1 MAASGKGNNKNAV
14 IEAIRKVTWSFEVDR
29 RAKGN
34 ARVEVSRAR
43 DRTPSET
50 LNYNDAYTVQYNKIF
65 KKTSSQTWYPIYWL
79 SFLLIGFAAG
89 EEGKT
94 VLGAGNET
102 WINKTIFKILNL
114 NLGIESRNKDTISH
128 CIDAKAMQMINTI
141 GEIILLFHTYE

>member
-43 DRTPSET
+43 DRIPSET

-102 WINKTIFKILNL
+102 WIIKPYSK
-114 NLGIESRNKDTISH
+114 
-128 CIDAKAMQMINTI
+128 
-141 GEIILLFHTYE
+141 Y